1 MERECVDL
9 PFGGYLRLPYDIF
22 ETPNPL
28 RHNDFAVLYLS
39 FDNDLITLPI
49 GRIIL
54 YPQWIAGKECS
65 FAAYK

>member
-1 MERECVDL
+1 MS
-9 PFGGYLRLPYDIF
+9 LPYDIF

>member
-1 MERECVDL
+1 MESL
-9 PFGGYLRLPYDIF
+9 GLYFDIF

>member
-1 MERECVDL
+1 MRNLAPERIFAFC
-9 PFGGYLRLPYDIF
+9 GDIF